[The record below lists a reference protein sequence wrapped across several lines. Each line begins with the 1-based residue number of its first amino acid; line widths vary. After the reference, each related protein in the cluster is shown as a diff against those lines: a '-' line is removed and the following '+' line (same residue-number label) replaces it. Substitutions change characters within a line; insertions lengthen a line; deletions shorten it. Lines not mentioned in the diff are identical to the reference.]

1 MFKDQLL
8 NSWVFITNVAVSLS
22 FAMILAL
29 LVEVPALNLDKIL
42 MGLLNRKTKDQEVKK
57 AHNGVAAL
65 EKGGLDNNGFAK
77 KNINE

>member
-8 NSWVFITNVAVSLS
+8 NSWMFITNVAVSLA

-42 MGLLNRKTKDQEVKK
+42 MEFLHGNKKVNEVNKIQNEEI
-57 AHNGVAAL
+57 AM
-65 EKGGLDNNGFAK
+65 EKGGVVNDSFV
-77 KNINE
+77 KN

>member
-57 AHNGVAAL
+57 AQNGVAAI

-77 KNINE
+77 KI

>member
-8 NSWVFITNVAVSLS
+8 NSWVFITNVAVSLA

-42 MGLLNRKTKDQEVKK
+42 MGLLNRKTKGQEVKK
-57 AHNGVAAL
+57 AQNGVAAI
-65 EKGGLDNNGFAK
+65 EKGLDNNGFSK
-77 KNINE
+77 KI